1 MKRIMLKASG
11 ESLKGNKEFGFD
23 DTIIKELVDQ
33 VSKVMKDKNEVLLL
47 VGGGNFLRGGDL
59 VHIDRYKADMIGMMS
74 TMLNGVYL
82 AEIFKNSGIKTM
94 VYGTFECADI
104 VHKFDKDEI
113 IKKLSEGY
121 LVLLTGGTGHPYFT
135 TDTGVVLRAIELD
148 CDEVLLAKNID
159 YVYDSNPKENKD
171 AKPYKEITFDEYLSK
186 DLKVID
192 TTSAILAKNNNMVL
206 KLFSNKIKDG
216 IVKTIQGENL
226 GTIIKN

>member
-23 DTIIKELVDQ
+23 DNIINELVDQ
-33 VSKVMKDKNEVLLL
+33 VSQIMKNKNEVVLLI
-47 VGGGNFLRGGDL
+47 GGGNILRGSDL
-59 VHIDRYKADMIGMMS
+59 SHIDRYKADMIGMMS

-82 AEIFKNSGIKTM
+82 SEIFKKSGIKTL
-94 VYGTFECADI
+94 VYGTFECAD
-104 VHKFDKDEI
+104 VVYKFNKDEI
-113 IKKLSEGY
+113 IDKLKEGY
-121 LVLLTGGTGHPYFT
+121 LILLVGGTGHPFFT
-135 TDTGVVLRAIELD
+135 TDTGVVLRANELD
-148 CDEVLLAKNID
+148 CDEVLLAKNVD
-159 YVYDSNPKENKD
+159 YVYDSDPKANKN
-171 AKPYKEITFDEYLSK
+171 AKPYKEISFDEFLAK

-216 IVKTIQGENL
+216 IVKTVNGENL

>member
-23 DTIIKELVDQ
+23 DNIINELVDQ
-33 VSKVMKDKNEVLLL
+33 VSQIMKNKNEVVLLI
-47 VGGGNFLRGGDL
+47 GGGNILRGSDL
-59 VHIDRYKADMIGMMS
+59 SHIDRYKADMIGMMS

-82 AEIFKNSGIKTM
+82 SEIFKKSGIKTL
-94 VYGTFECADI
+94 VYGTFECAD
-104 VHKFDKDEI
+104 VVYKFNKDEI
-113 IKKLSEGY
+113 IDKLKEGY
-121 LVLLTGGTGHPYFT
+121 LILLVGGTGHPFFT
-135 TDTGVVLRAIELD
+135 TDTGVVLRANELD
-148 CDEVLLAKNID
+148 CDEVLLAKNVD
-159 YVYDSNPKENKD
+159 YVYDSDPKTNKN
-171 AKPYKEITFDEYLSK
+171 AKPYKEISFDEFLAK

-216 IVKTIQGENL
+216 IVKTVNGENL

>member
-23 DTIIKELVDQ
+23 DGIIKELVDQ
-33 VSKVMKDKNEVLLL
+33 ISKVMKNKNEVLLL
-47 VGGGNFLRGGDL
+47 VGGGNFLRGADL
-59 VHIDRYKADMIGMMS
+59 SHIDRYKADMIGMMS

-82 AEIFKNSGIKTM
+82 AEIFKNSGIKTV

-104 VHKFDKDEI
+104 VYKFNKDEI
-113 IKKLSEGY
+113 LDRLKEGY
-121 LVLLTGGTGHPYFT
+121 LVLLVGGTGHPFFT
-135 TDTGVVLRAIELD
+135 TDTGVVLRAIELN

-159 YVYDSNPKENKD
+159 YVYDSDPAKNKD
-171 AKPYKEITFDEYLSK
+171 AKPYKEISYDEYLAK

-192 TTSAILAKNNNMVL
+192 TTSVILAKNNNMVL

-216 IVKTIQGENL
+216 ITKTVDGENL
-226 GTIIKN
+226 GTIMKN